1 MKTSNEVIYKNQAKK
16 SPPLFFV
23 YYNLGFGGLQKK
35 IVDIVNWLS
44 VNEPE
49 IPTFV
54 LLRRRKSDFD
64 ISWWIKNP
72 KAKILYY
79 EDWIRVR
86 IPFFFPVF
94 VLVMVAK
101 YKPKTIFS
109 FSDIPSLSV
118 IWVKIILFWRSINVV
133 VSERAYT
140 SWYVSNQ
147 EYGKLRNFL
156 VKTFYPLAD
165 KIVCLT
171 KATKM
176 DLISYYGLRSEKIT
190 IIPNWTSMAKE
201 KPAIIRKQYDFIYI
215 GRLDKAKRVLY
226 LLQLFCKLYTY
237 RKNVSLCILG
247 KGEETLKIKK
257 FIKAHN
263 LNNNIFLKE
272 PVYDVRPSLCSSKV
286 LVLTTQ
292 YKAEGFPTAILEAM
306 AMGIP
311 VLTGRFAGLED
322 VVINGENGLIFVS
335 EEDFIKKAILLLDNK
350 KMYENISQNAKI
362 LVEKYHSLDNI
373 KQYIDLAGI

>member
-1 MKTSNEVIYKNQAKK
+1 MKTSNEIVYKNQVKK
-16 SPPLFFV
+16 SPSLFFV

-49 IPTFV
+49 IPIFI

-72 KAKILYY
+72 KVKILYY

-86 IPFFFPVF
+86 IPFFFPIF
-94 VLVMVAK
+94 VLLMIVK
-101 YKPKTIFS
+101 FKPKTIFS
-109 FSDIPSLSV
+109 FSDIPSLSA
-118 IWVKIILFWRSINVV
+118 IWAKIILFWRSINVV

-140 SWYVSNQ
+140 SWYISSQ
-147 EYGKLRNFL
+147 KFGRLRNFL
-156 VKTFYPLAD
+156 VKLFYPFTD
-165 KIVCLT
+165 TIVCLT
-171 KATKM
+171 RVTKD
-176 DLISYYGLRSEKIT
+176 DLVRFYGIRPEKIT

-201 KPAIIRKQYDFIYI
+201 KPVKIRKQYDFIYI

-226 LLQLFCKLYTY
+226 LLKLFCKLQTY

-247 KGEETLKIKK
+247 KGEETFKIKE
-257 FIKAHN
+257 FIKAHK
-263 LNNNIFLKE
+263 LENNIFLKE
-272 PVYDVRPSLCSSKV
+272 PVYDVCPFLCSSKV

-292 YKAEGFPTAILEAM
+292 HKAEGFPTAILEAM
-306 AMGIP
+306 AMGTP

-322 VVINGENGLIFVS
+322 VIKDGENGLVFVS
-335 EEDFIKKAILLLDNK
+335 EKDFIKKAILLLDNK
-350 KMYENISQNAKI
+350 NLYENISKNAKVF
-362 LVEKYHSLDNI
+362 VEKYHSLNNI
-373 KQYIDLAGI
+373 EKYIKLADI